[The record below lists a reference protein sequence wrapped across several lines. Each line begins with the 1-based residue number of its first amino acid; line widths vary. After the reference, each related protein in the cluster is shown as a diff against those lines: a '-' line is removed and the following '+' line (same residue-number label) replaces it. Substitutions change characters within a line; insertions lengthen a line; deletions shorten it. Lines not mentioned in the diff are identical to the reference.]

1 MARNKKEDPARRAK
15 NDELKKAIGERFKK
29 FRKSIDKAQ
38 HQLASELSVFQST
51 ITNFELGKTFPNFS
65 YLHQFYE
72 NYGLNIHWLFT
83 GEGNK
88 FVHELPGRADLSY
101 ILEAG
106 LKYESNR
113 HDNYVDL
120 LKHMQIPEIE
130 KILFAKLVELKEIY
144 KERIAEF
151 TFAELDLEKPEKPEK
166 KKKKRKT

>member
-1 MARNKKEDPARRAK
+1 MARSKKEDTIRKAK
-15 NDELKKAIGERFKK
+15 NEELKRAIGGRFKK

-38 HQLASELSVFQST
+38 HQLAAELSVFQST

-88 FVHELPGRADLSY
+88 FVHTLPGSADLSY
-101 ILEAG
+101 ILESG
-106 LKYESNR
+106 SGYESSR
-113 HDNYVDL
+113 QDNYVDL

-144 KERIAEF
+144 KEKISSFEF
-151 TFAELDLEKPEKPEK
+151 VNPDPDKQEKPEK
-166 KKKKRKT
+166 KKKRKT